1 MAIRSL
7 FIAGCLLLAAP
18 AFAAPPPGA
27 DMTMAPWFHSLRVPG
42 TGNLCCDVSDCR
54 HYPVRAD
61 GTHYWVLFDDRW
73 LVVPTEAVSDR
84 EDNPTGDYVTCI
96 LHPTRLLDQR
106 RARRPSRPMPG
117 QGPSNLKPSA
127 DVVLI
132 SGTAD
137 IRSYRVLA
145 R

>member
-1 MAIRSL
+1 MDTGMAIRSL

-96 LHPTRLLDQR
+96 QR
-106 RARRPSRPMPG
+106 DHWTSGVPD
-117 QGPSNLKPSA
+117 GP
-127 DVVLI
+127 
-132 SGTAD
+132 
-137 IRSYRVLA
+137 RVLCLFKA
-145 R
+145 PRI